1 METIIWKI
9 VTPELCHYH
18 TIEFNP
24 QSIRSLTRSADL
36 KRPKKKK
43 WKALKLDCVFVNYLV
58 KELHFSA
65 FYRLKVVQTTLL
77 HQGPDVLILIPTS
90 KDLID
95 YNW

>member
-1 METIIWKI
+1 METVIWKI
-9 VTPELCHYH
+9 VTPELCHYD

-24 QSIRSLTRSADL
+24 ESIHSLTRPAVF
-36 KRPKKKK
+36 KGPKKKK
-43 WKALKLDCVFVNYLV
+43 FKTLKLDCVFINYLV

-65 FYRLKVVQTTLL
+65 FYRLKVVQTTVLRR
-77 HQGPDVLILIPTS
+77 GPDILVLIPTS

>member
-1 METIIWKI
+1 METVIWKI
-9 VTPELCHYH
+9 ITPELCHYDA
-18 TIEFNP
+18 IELNP
-24 QSIRSLTRSADL
+24 QSIQSLTKPAI

-43 WKALKLDCVFVNYLV
+43 WKALKLDCVFINYLV

-77 HQGPDVLILIPTS
+77 NQGPDLLILTPTT